1 MNELAPRLTD
11 NGKAYIINALNGD
24 GIVFTKI
31 VLGNGVP
38 TAGTVT
44 SVASPLIEIGLTDID
59 IYESYC
65 VLTGKFDNSNVA
77 QGFYMTE
84 LGVMAKNTAEEEVLY
99 AYRYRAS
106 EIDYIPS
113 ADSGNVMET
122 EITVIVSIGDA
133 EDVTA
138 VLIEGSLYATKEELN
153 NHLNAVN
160 PHNIDKKTVGLDKVE
175 NLIFGK
181 NVPTITD
188 LEEDDVGNVENGDT
202 LDEIVSK
209 LRFWLRKVAESK
221 YIPLSG
227 YGNANN
233 PVQSSDTGIEGDLWF
248 TDKGNNGVRGIGGRM
263 SANDAWRIIAGGD
276 KSVNPL
282 SSAATGQDCGYLEIA
297 TADNGQE
304 PIIVRQ
310 WQCSNDATF
319 NTIIRTLYLLDHLG
333 NTKIPGELQF
343 FGGYRGIKWSYNP
356 APNTV
361 GTTNGDGAYIGLVG
375 NPSTVT
381 DDLEIGV
388 ADDGNEQIILRQR
401 RNVGTT
407 GTGIGGNW
415 TSIPINRT
423 AYLLN
428 TSGNTIFPGSC
439 TATSH
444 PTSSDLKKKD
454 VHGEVDL
461 ATAEALIMGLTPIWY
476 NFKDDW
482 KESAGFGAQD
492 VYSLVHELGM
502 VDSGLYRAGMK
513 PDEGGSCDGVEYHDS
528 DIEAHDDSEI
538 EWNLNYTEFIP
549 YMVRVIQSQQVRIE
563 TMEQRLEALEHELGG
578 GY

>member
-31 VLGNGVP
+31 VLGNGTPAAGPV
-38 TAGTVT
+38 TAVT
-44 SVASPLIEIGLTDID
+44 APLIEIGLTNIE
-59 IYESYC
+59 IHESFC

-84 LGVMAKNTAEEEVLY
+84 LGVYAKNTEEEEVLY
-99 AYRYRAS
+99 SYRYQAS

-138 VLIEGSLYATKEELN
+138 VLIEGSLYATKEELS

-181 NVPTITD
+181 NVPTIRD

-209 LRFWLRKVAESK
+209 LRFWLRKVAESR

-227 YGNANN
+227 YGNIFGSNN
-233 PVQSSDTGIEGDLWF
+233 EGITGNIWF
-248 TDKGNNGVRGIGGRM
+248 ADKGDNKPNGIGGAM
-263 SANDAWRIIAGGD
+263 SENDSWRIVGGGD
-276 KSVNPL
+276 PSINPNY
-282 SSAATGQDCGYLEIA
+282 SAATGKDCGYLEIA
-297 TADNGQE
+297 TSDNGNE
-304 PIIVRQ
+304 PIVFSQ
-310 WQCSNDATF
+310 YAWDGTQTKQF
-319 NTIIRTLYLLDHLG
+319 EKLIRRLFLLDGNG
-333 NTKIPGELQF
+333 NTRIPGLLEF
-343 FGGYRGIKWSYNP
+343 FGGYRGIKWSDAAEP
-356 APNTV
+356 KAV
-361 GTTNGDGAYIGLVG
+361 GTTAGDGAYVGLVQET
-375 NPSTVT
+375 NKFTF
-381 DDLEIGV
+381 EIGV
-388 ADDGNEQIILRQR
+388 ADDAVSEYIVARQR
-401 RNVGTT
+401 KNVGTT
-407 GTGIGGNW
+407 GAGIGGNW
-415 TSIPINRT
+415 GSIPIART
-423 AYLLN
+423 AYILD
-428 TSGNTIFPGSC
+428 SAGNTIFPGTC
-439 TATSH
+439 TAKSH
-444 PTSSDLKKKD
+444 PTSSDLKRKE
-454 VHGEVDL
+454 VHGEIDPEL
-461 ATAEALIMGLTPIWY
+461 AEAFIIGLTPILY

-482 KESAGFGAQD
+482 RECAGFGAQD
-492 VYSLVHELGM
+492 VYKLAHKV
-502 VDSGLYRAGMK
+502 GLKDNGVYRASMWREE
-513 PDEGGSCDGVEYHDS
+513 DGSWDSIEYHDS

-549 YMVRVIQSQQVRIE
+549 YMVRVIQSQQVRIA
-563 TMEQRLEALEHELGG
+563 TMEKRLEALEHELGG

>member
-106 EIDYIPS
+106 EVDYIPS

-122 EITVIVSIGDA
+122 EINVIVSIGDA

-138 VLIEGSLYATKEELN
+138 VLIEGSLYASKEDFLNHVNNYENPHHVTKEQ
-153 NHLNAVN
+153 
-160 PHNIDKKTVGLDKVE
+160 VGLGNVE
-175 NLIFGK
+175 NLVFGE
-181 NVPTITD
+181 NVPTISD
-188 LEEDDVGNVENGDT
+188 LEDAENIVNGDT
-202 LDEIVSK
+202 LDDIVSK
-209 LRFWLRKVAESK
+209 MKFWLRVVAESK

-227 YGNANN
+227 YGNIFGIGINEGI
-233 PVQSSDTGIEGDLWF
+233 TGSIWF
-248 TDKGNNGVRGIGGRM
+248 ADKGNNQTNGIGGAM
-263 SANDAWRIIAGGD
+263 SMNDAWRIIGAGDPTINPRGD
-276 KSVNPL
+276 
-282 SSAATGQDCGYLEIA
+282 SSTGQNCGYLEIA
-297 TADNGQE
+297 TSDDGTE

-310 WQCSNDATF
+310 YSLDGQPYKSFTKV
-319 NTIIRTLYLLDHLG
+319 IRTLYLLDHLG

-343 FGGYRGIKWSYNP
+343 FGGYRGIKWSYN
-356 APNTV
+356 ATPNAT
-361 GTTNGDGAYIGLVG
+361 GSTNGDGAFIGLVP
-375 NPSTVT
+375 NPTAVT

-388 ADDGNEQIILRQR
+388 GDDGNEQIMVRQR
-401 RNVGTT
+401 KFGSNI
-407 GTGIGGNW
+407 GIGGAW
-415 TSIPINRT
+415 TSMPINRT

-428 TSGNTIFPGSC
+428 TSGNTVFPGSC

-454 VHGEVDL
+454 VHGEVDP
-461 ATAEALIMGLTPIWY
+461 ATAEALIMGLVPIWY

-513 PDEGGSCDGVEYHDS
+513 PDKDGNCDGLEYHDS

-549 YMVRVIQSQQVRIE
+549 YMVRVIQDQQKK
-563 TMEQRLEALEHELGG
+563 LEALNERIEKLEAMIGG
-578 GY
+578 DH

>member
-31 VLGNGVP
+31 VLGNGTPAAGPV
-38 TAGTVT
+38 TAVT
-44 SVASPLIEIGLTDID
+44 APLIEIGLTNIE
-59 IYESYC
+59 IHESFC

-84 LGVMAKNTAEEEVLY
+84 LGVYAKNTEEEEVLY
-99 AYRYRAS
+99 SYRYQAS
-106 EIDYIPS
+106 EVDYIPS
-113 ADSGNVMET
+113 SESGNVIET
-122 EITVIVSIGDA
+122 ELSVIVSIGDA
-133 EDVTA
+133 KDVTA

-153 NHLNAVN
+153 DHLRALN

-175 NLIFGK
+175 NLIFGE
-181 NVPTITD
+181 NVPTIKD

-209 LRFWLRKVAESK
+209 LRFWLRKVAESR

-227 YGNANN
+227 YGNIYGAFNN
-233 PVQSSDTGIEGDLWF
+233 EGVTGSIWF
-248 TDKGNNGVRGIGGRM
+248 ADSGKNLRGIGGRM
-263 SANDAWRIIAGGD
+263 SLNDFWRIVGGGS
-276 KSVNPL
+276 KSVNPNGTDD
-282 SSAATGQDCGYLEIA
+282 ANDCGYLEIA
-297 TADNGQE
+297 TADNGSE

-310 WQCSNDATF
+310 YSYDNAGEGYTF
-319 NTIIRTLYLLDHLG
+319 TKVIRTLYLLDHLG
-333 NTKIPGELQF
+333 NTKIPGELEF

-356 APNTV
+356 DPNVV

-401 RNVGTT
+401 RNVGST
-407 GTGIGGNW
+407 GAGIGGNW
-415 TSIPINRT
+415 ASIPINRT

-439 TATSH
+439 TAKSH

-454 VHGEVDL
+454 VHGNVDL
-461 ATAEALIMGLTPIWY
+461 ETAEALILGLQPIFY
-476 NFKDDW
+476 NFKSEW

-492 VYSLVHELGM
+492 VYRLAHKIGLH
-502 VDSGLYRAGMK
+502 DSGLYRAAMM
-513 PDEGGSCDGVEYHDS
+513 PDKDGNCDGREYHDA
-528 DIEAHDDSEI
+528 DIDAHEDKDI

-549 YMVRVIQSQQVRIE
+549 YMVRVIQDQQIRIRSLE
-563 TMEQRLEALEHELGG
+563 DRLEAFEKKLGG
-578 GY
+578 S